1 MIVLDG
7 VNWPL
12 LFGPLAYFIAV
23 GGLLDGFFI
32 YRWLRLPRFG
42 IAFGEALLAN
52 LFSLIV
58 GFVAW
63 PYIFPNGF
71 DYAELSMVSY
81 GMLWVV
87 TVVSEALVLALFNRK
102 KPRLQVVGAS
112 VSMNFVSFVLLYGF
126 FWWMN

>member
-12 LFGPLAYFIAV
+12 LLGPLAYFITV
-23 GGLLDGFFI
+23 GGLLDGYFVF
-32 YRWLRLPRFG
+32 RWLQLPRFG
-42 IAFGEALLAN
+42 IAVGEALLAN
-52 LFSLIV
+52 LFSLIM

-71 DYAELSMVSY
+71 DYAELSMLSY

-87 TVVSEALVLALFNRK
+87 TVVSEAFVLALFNRR
-102 KPRLQVVGAS
+102 KPRVRIVGAS
-112 VSMNFVSFVLLYGF
+112 VSMNLVSFVLLYGF